1 MKRPINFDELLNV
14 AKERPDLLGALRRH
28 GIDLRRVGVSSRGA
42 VKYKT
47 TNVQGVPGDL
57 SAVVFMHNASGEWL
71 VCDNK
76 ERTGTRYLNAIDTLM
91 KLYGFSFDD
100 AVYSL
105 SGGMPSSPV
114 QAPVPCSLPKV
125 KESPLP
131 FTAPA
136 PKYTAIKRVIAY
148 LCQHRNI
155 PYNVVKALIDAGL
168 IYPSEISLKFDD
180 KEIKNTVCVF
190 PILNEQGKT
199 VGADTVGIRSDM
211 RFKHVISGSSYEYAW
226 GFKAGVENVTN
237 TTPVFYTESC
247 IDAVSLFSLYGKCG
261 VYVSL
266 AGVKPSTFDAVRRRL
281 GGVPVICVD
290 NDEAGERFRL
300 KYSDVYSRIPSI
312 GKDFNDEL
320 TAHVRLN
327 IPIELNG
334 KNSISLSPI
343 YYQKRASS

>member
-1 MKRPINFDELLNV
+1 MKRPDNFDELLNV

-28 GIDLRRVGVSSRGA
+28 GVDLRRVGVSSRGA

-57 SAVVFMHNASGEWL
+57 SAVVFMHNVSGEWL

-114 QAPVPCSLPKV
+114 KAPVLCNVPIRQ
-125 KESPLP
+125 ESPIP
-131 FTAPA
+131 FVS
-136 PKYTAIKRVIAY
+136 PKPNTSALRRMIAY

-155 PYNVVKALIDAGL
+155 PYAVVRSLISSRL
-168 IYPSEISLKFDD
+168 IYPSDICLKFGE
-180 KEIKNTVCVF
+180 KEIHNTVCVF
-190 PILNEQGKT
+190 PAMDEHGKT
-199 VGADTVGIRSDM
+199 VGADTVGLRSDV
-211 RFKHVISGSSYEYAW
+211 RFKHIVTGSDPEYAW
-226 GFKAGVENVTN
+226 GFKYGVNSISE

-247 IDAVSLFSLYGKCG
+247 IDAISLFALEGKQG

-266 AGVKPSTFDAVRRRL
+266 AGVKPSTFEAVSSRL
-281 GGVPVICVD
+281 GGTPVLCVD
-290 NDEAGERFRL
+290 NDEAGQRFR
-300 KYSDVYSRIPSI
+300 SRYEKLSFELPTY
-312 GKDFNDEL
+312 GKDFNDDL
-320 TAHVRLN
+320 KAHGRLN
-327 IPIELNG
+327 IPTAFT
-334 KNSISLSPI
+334 KDSDISLCPI
-343 YYQKRASS
+343 FA